1 LPSPGPSL
9 TLEKVN
15 RFFGCSD
22 YKSLSFRYSFVQFG
36 EIDIDSDL
44 VSIQEDLDPKNE
56 QILMLNN
63 GCLCCTVRDDLV
75 QMLNKLHRQRDKFDR
90 VVIETTGLANPA
102 PIIQTFFLEPTV
114 ADHMKLDGVLT
125 LVDAKHVE
133 QHLDQ
138 VKPDGVVNEAIE
150 QIAFADRIV
159 LNKTDLVSS
168 QDLERLQQRIK
179 GINALAEI
187 KRTQRADVPL
197 EYVLGVGGFDL
208 EKIEDDIA
216 AYDARKVK
224 EAAEKEAHAHNH
236 NHEGH
241 SHTHDH
247 DHDHTESKVEEG
259 HECGPGCTNASHNH
273 SHDHSHA
280 HSHDHSGHS
289 HEHDHVHDD
298 SVTSVSVTVDGD
310 LDLDQVNYWL
320 GGLLEIKSNDMYRMK
335 GVLSIDGFDRRFV
348 FQGVHMLFEG
358 MPDRLWKDGEER
370 KSRMVFIGK
379 DLDAEVIKEGF
390 EYCLVKN
397 KEKVKQ

>member
-1 LPSPGPSL
+1 
-9 TLEKVN
+9 
-15 RFFGCSD
+15 
-22 YKSLSFRYSFVQFG
+22 
-36 EIDIDSDL
+36 
-44 VSIQEDLDPKNE
+44 
-56 QILMLNN
+56 
-63 GCLCCTVRDDLV
+63 
-75 QMLNKLHRQRDKFDR
+75 MLNKLHKQRDKFDR

-133 QHLDQ
+133 QHLDEI
-138 VKPDGVVNEAIE
+138 KPDGVVNEAIE
-150 QIAFADRIV
+150 QVAFADRIV
-159 LNKTDLVSS
+159 LNKTDLVSAK
-168 QDLERLQQRIK
+168 DLERLEQRIK

-187 KRTQRADVPL
+187 RRTQRAEVPL

-216 AYDARKVK
+216 KYDARKAK
-224 EAAEKEAHAHNH
+224 EAAEKEAHAHK
-236 NHEGH
+236 H
-241 SHTHDH
+241 SHEAHSHSHSHDHHDH
-247 DHDHTESKVEEG
+247 DHKEHSHDGEDG
-259 HECGPGCTNASHNH
+259 HECGPGCTHSSH
-273 SHDHSHA
+273 SHDHEHDHSHD
-280 HSHDHSGHS
+280 HDHSGHV
-289 HEHDHVHDD
+289 HDHVHDD

-358 MPDRLWKDGEER
+358 MPDREWKDGEER

-379 DLDAEVIKEGF
+379 DLDADVIKEGF
-390 EYCLVKN
+390 EHCLVRKRKAK
-397 KEKVKQ
+397 KEAKSGVGFAKK